1 MILKK
6 CHFCPKTAIV
16 SKICKDQDR
25 GQGAKIF
32 CWSKRLVTILMILIL
47 AFKYFM
53 MVFSP
58 KIHPDPP
65 NISQQL
71 SHCWSQHSQAS
82 STTLVFKI
90 LMDELWMNSVALL
103 GEYGVGKTVL
113 LQAALRNMKKKGIKV
128 KSIYKQFGCILY
140 VYDLKVILISAL
152 DNGYAGDGVLEISFR
167 YLLDGKHLNI
177 VKL

>member
-1 MILKK
+1 MLVCFIQVPWGK
-6 CHFCPKTAIV
+6 
-16 SKICKDQDR
+16 R
-25 GQGAKIF
+25 G
-32 CWSKRLVTILMILIL
+32 SKRLVTILMILIL

-128 KSIYKQFGCILY
+128 KSMYKQFVIVCILH
-140 VYDLKVILISAL
+140 VYDLKVILISTL
-152 DNGYAGDGVLEISFR
+152 DNGWVDEDDQLMDGVLEISCR
-167 YLLDGKHLNI
+167 YVLDGKHFRGLKVLI
-177 VKL
+177 FHQR